1 MVSSY
6 LICDVCGRFG
16 PPASTLSEDGL
27 RLCYSCWF
35 EAHPFAEPPPQF
47 DEPPPDAEARL
58 PEAATGRGAAVE
70 KPDSESSEG
79 NCSLPS
85 PAGGRGAGGEGRSFN
100 G

>member
-16 PPASTLSEDGL
+16 PPASTLSEGGL

-35 EAHPFAEPPPQF
+35 EAHPF
-47 DEPPPDAEARL
+47 DEPPPGAEARL

-70 KPDSESSEG
+70 KPDSESSED
-79 NCSLPS
+79 NRSLPS